1 MRQSGAETLVTE
13 EPDVLIGHV
22 RICGG
27 PGGHPLGLPGISPT
41 SSEGSRFLIS
51 TIFSRTG
58 PGSFRR
64 FPEDTP
70 RFRSPASPRSSYAFT
85 QR

>member
-27 PGGHPLGLPGISPT
+27 PGGQPLGLPGT
-41 SSEGSRFLIS
+41 GSVKAALCRADEFGRWDPWTMMNRLCDQIA
-51 TIFSRTG
+51 RG
-58 PGSFRR
+58 EPDVAG
-64 FPEDTP
+64 EK
-70 RFRSPASPRSSYAFT
+70 
-85 QR
+85 

>member
-27 PGGHPLGLPGISPT
+27 PGGQPLGLPGISAT

-51 TIFSRTG
+51 TIFKNTLLLKVSWQILKKEKQLI
-58 PGSFRR
+58 S
-64 FPEDTP
+64 
-70 RFRSPASPRSSYAFT
+70 
-85 QR
+85 

>member
-27 PGGHPLGLPGISPT
+27 PGGQPLGLPGS
-41 SSEGSRFLIS
+41 
-51 TIFSRTG
+51 G
-58 PGSFRR
+58 PRNKGGR
-64 FPEDTP
+64 
-70 RFRSPASPRSSYAFT
+70 
-85 QR
+85 